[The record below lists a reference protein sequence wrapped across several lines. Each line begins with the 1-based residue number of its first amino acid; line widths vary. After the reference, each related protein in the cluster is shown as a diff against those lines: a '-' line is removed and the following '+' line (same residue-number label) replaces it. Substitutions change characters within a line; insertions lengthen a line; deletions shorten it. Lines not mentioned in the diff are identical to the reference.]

1 MDTDPPTPAEE
12 DTPLAMVTD
21 PLVPDGD
28 TPLDNMTAP
37 LAPEVP
43 PMAVAKVREPDA
55 AAGLPPD
62 KIETAPP
69 VPVPLP
75 PFTATLP
82 PTPGVVSVVEPAE
95 IDTMPPSH
103 HVHQTLHRIQTSNR
117 QSYQTSMY
125 PC

>member
-1 MDTDPPTPAEE
+1 
-12 DTPLAMVTD
+12 MVTD

-95 IDTMPPSH
+95 IDTMPP
-103 HVHQTLHRIQTSNR
+103 VPVLPEPTLIWIEPPRPPDAPPDPNFKS
-117 QSYQTSMY
+117 
-125 PC
+125 PELPDVDVPVLKLK